1 MIVYASD
8 KTRQREVSHWPGEEE
23 IVEAEDGHTHP
34 RVSVDK
40 TSDGEC
46 IIEAF
51 ISDLLETMMICMCHW

>member
-8 KTRQREVSHWPGEEE
+8 KTRERAISHWPEEE
-23 IVEAEDGHTHP
+23 TVEFESGHTHP

-51 ISDLLETMMICMCHW
+51 I

>member
-1 MIVYASD
+1 MIVYASN
-8 KTRQREVSHWPGEEE
+8 KTRERAVSHKPEEE
-23 IVEAEDGHTHP
+23 ETVEFESGHAHP

-51 ISDLLETMMICMCHW
+51 ILDLLEPMICTGH